1 MLLAAVGPSPQAPAA
16 GLCLLPADIQRAAG
30 STQPACRGHGR
41 ALCRWPRHPRGAGG
55 GAEGAALAALDEM
68 EPAGWY
74 SPHAA
79 VRVASSSALGA
90 VDLTVKLA
98 QLADPRWTGL
108 CDLARD
114 LLGDFFHPV
123 SLSPDWL
130 QYNNGLA
137 AKVVSSVYQ
146 DHDFSGMPIL
156 ADALEEAGC
165 DAVRLLEH
173 CRGSGPHAGCWVL
186 DSLLGLT

>member
-1 MLLAAVGPSPQAPAA
+1 MAIAEH
-16 GLCLLPADIQRAAG
+16 CAD
-30 STQPACRGHGR
+30 GHGT
-41 ALCRWPRHPRGAGG
+41 P
-55 GAEGAALAALDEM
+55 AELEEARSAALAALDEM

-114 LLGDFFHPV
+114 LLGDFFQPV
-123 SLSPDWL
+123 CLSPAWL
-130 QYNNGLA
+130 ARVQQRPDGQGRLELI
-137 AKVVSSVYQ
+137 YQ
-146 DHDFSGMPIL
+146 DHDFPGMPIL

-165 DAVRLLEH
+165 DAVRLLDH
-173 CRGSGPHAGCWVL
+173 CRGPGPHARGCWAL
-186 DSLLGLT
+186 DTLLELT